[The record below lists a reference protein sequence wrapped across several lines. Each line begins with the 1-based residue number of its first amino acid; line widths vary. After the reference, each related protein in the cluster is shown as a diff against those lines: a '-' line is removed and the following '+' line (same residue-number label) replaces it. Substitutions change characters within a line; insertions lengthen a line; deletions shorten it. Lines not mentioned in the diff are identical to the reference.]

1 MTPKPPENPLSP
13 RKAPLQRRAAA
24 TVDAI
29 VEAAARI
36 LETQGPSGYTTNAV
50 AERAGVSIGS
60 LYQYFPNRDALT
72 AALIERETGTLL
84 EQARSA
90 AAEPT
95 CAAVLGA
102 LIDAAIA
109 HQMRRPALARVI
121 DFEERRLPLGDRNLH
136 VAQQLH
142 RVIVE
147 ALGRPDAPAITDRET
162 AAQDVLALAHGIND
176 VAGERME
183 TDAQS
188 LRERV
193 WIAVRGYLVG
203 MAEIGR

>member
-1 MTPKPPENPLSP
+1 MTPKPSENPLSP

-36 LETQGPSGYTTNAV
+36 LETLGPSGYTTNAV

-72 AALIERETGTLL
+72 AALIERETSTLL
-84 EQARSA
+84 EQARRA

-95 CAAVLGA
+95 CAAALGC

-121 DFEERRLPLGDRNLH
+121 DFEERRLPLEDRNLH
-136 VAQQLH
+136 VAEQLH

-147 ALGRPDAPAITDRET
+147 ALGRPDAPAVADREV

-176 VAGERME
+176 VAGQRME

-188 LRERV
+188 LRERM

>member
-13 RKAPLQRRAAA
+13 RKAPLQRRATA

-36 LETQGPSGYTTNAV
+36 LETLGPDGYTTNAV

-72 AALIERETGTLL
+72 VALIERETSTLL
-84 EQARSA
+84 EQARQA
-90 AAEPT
+90 ATEPT
-95 CAAVLGA
+95 CAAALSG

-121 DFEERRLPLGDRNLH
+121 DFEERRLPLGERNLR
-136 VAQQLH
+136 VAEQLH

-147 ALGRPDAPAITDRET
+147 ALGRPDAPAIKDRET